1 MAESEKVSNNIRV
14 DFIYTGKMPKF
25 AHKIV

>member
-1 MAESEKVSNNIRV
+1 MAESEKVSNNIWV

-25 AHKIV
+25 ALKIV